1 MGCLLGAAGVE
12 SAEVVRR
19 VVRRAALAAT
29 LVLLVS
35 SAPAAADL
43 FFLAFVPGV
52 TTGPVHTTCNPSEAI
67 DEVPQLILGGR
78 PSGVPIFVDG
88 VAWVDYFGIPVAF
101 SPPFTVYSLDGF
113 LSGTTGEIG
122 AVWPWPNPALLLP
135 GQYTMHVLLQGNPA
149 ALGFFLAPFVFTTDS
164 AMATIN
170 PSLPPGCTPTAAAAS
185 ASAARAATFMPSG
198 SALASRVRAVRRT
211 SGEWFGRSFA
221 PRSTY
226 PRARLCGRAVCVQ
239 LRAGERWKPVTN
251 G

>member
-1 MGCLLGAAGVE
+1 
-12 SAEVVRR
+12 
-19 VVRRAALAAT
+19 VRRAVLAAT
-29 LVLLVS
+29 LVLLVG

-52 TTGPVHTTCNPSEAI
+52 TPVHTTCNPSEAI
-67 DEVPQLILGGR
+67 EEVPQLIIPGSR
-78 PSGVPIFVDG
+78 ASGVPIFVDG

-122 AVWPWPNPALLLP
+122 AVWPWPNPSSLLP

-149 ALGFFLAPFVFTTDS
+149 ALGFLAPFVFTTDS
-164 AMATIN
+164 ATATIN

-185 ASAARAATFMPSG
+185 ASAVGAATRKPSG
-198 SALASRVRAVRRT
+198 SVLARRARALRGASVD
-211 SGEWFGRSFA
+211 WFGRSLA
-221 PRSTY
+221 PGSAY
-226 PRARLCGRAVCVQ
+226 PRVRVCGQTVCVR
-239 LRAGERWKPVTN
+239 LRAGEGWKPITN